1 MLFSPGTLENYPST
15 LITSFY
21 LTDTNKNHLN
31 ILVKEFPSITIL
43 EVDLIIKQFKIILTQ
58 LTAAINYLL
67 YFSLLAGFTVLFA
80 TVYSTLDH
88 RIYES
93 TLMRT
98 FGASQRLL
106 TTSHLIEFSLIG
118 LLSGLIAVFMSELI
132 IYTLYTLVLH
142 LDYHISNLL
151 WWFVPLLSSLCITAA
166 GTFAVRDVVNK
177 SPMQVLREL

>member
-1 MLFSPGTLENYPST
+1 
-15 LITSFY
+15 
-21 LTDTNKNHLN
+21 
-31 ILVKEFPSITIL
+31 
-43 EVDLIIKQFKIILTQ
+43 
-58 LTAAINYLL
+58 
-67 YFSLLAGFTVLFA
+67 
-80 TVYSTLDH
+80 
-88 RIYES
+88 
-93 TLMRT
+93 
-98 FGASQRLL
+98 
-106 TTSHLIEFSLIG
+106 IG